1 MNISY
6 VILIYEVKFR
16 VECIKTTLLTITLF
30 FFYYTFII
38 ASSGPLGIIFFWAS
52 SEFCE
57 FIALFEVYIE
67 LLNGKFT
74 TGN

>member
-1 MNISY
+1 MYKDN
-6 VILIYEVKFR
+6 FAN
-16 VECIKTTLLTITLF
+16 
-30 FFYYTFII
+30 YYIFII
-38 ASSGPLGIIFFWAS
+38 ASSSPLGIIFFWAS

-57 FIALFEVYIE
+57 FIAIFDVYIE